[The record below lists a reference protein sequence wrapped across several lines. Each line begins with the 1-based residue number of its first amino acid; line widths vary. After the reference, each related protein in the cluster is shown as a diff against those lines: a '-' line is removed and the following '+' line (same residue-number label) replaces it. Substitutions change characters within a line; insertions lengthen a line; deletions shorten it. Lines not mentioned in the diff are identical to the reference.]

1 MVYNRLHMKLILAQ
15 GNPGPEYA
23 LSRHNIGFMALDYL
37 REKQKLVDFQ
47 PKSKFQALI
56 SELSVGNNKII
67 LAKPTTF
74 YNETGRSARA
84 IADFYKI
91 ATNDILLIHDELA
104 LDFGTIRVRDSGSD
118 AGNKGVRSL
127 ISHIGPAFW
136 RIRIGIKNDL
146 TERIQSADFV
156 LAPFAQAE
164 VAALNASVLP
174 SVQSMIDQF
183 LEGSL
188 AVTSEKIVLQN
199 TNVWQIRLN
208 L

>member
-1 MVYNRLHMKLILAQ
+1 MKLILAQ

-104 LDFGTIRVRDSGSD
+104 LDFGTIRVRNSGSD

-127 ISHIGPAFW
+127 ISHIGPDFW
-136 RIRIGIKNDL
+136 RIRVGIKNDL

-199 TNVWQIRLN
+199 TNG
-208 L
+208 

>member
-1 MVYNRLHMKLILAQ
+1 MKLILAQ

-56 SELSVGNNKII
+56 SELSTGNNKII

-127 ISHIGPAFW
+127 ISHIGPDFW

-146 TERIQSADFV
+146 TERIQSAGFV

-199 TNVWQIRLN
+199 TNV
-208 L
+208 

>member
-1 MVYNRLHMKLILAQ
+1 MLYNRLHMKLILAQ

-56 SELSVGNNKII
+56 SELSTGNNKII

-84 IADFYKI
+84 IADFYQI

-127 ISHIGPAFW
+127 ISHIGPDFW
-136 RIRIGIKNDL
+136 RIRVGIKNDL

-199 TNVWQIRLN
+199 TNG
-208 L
+208 

>member
-1 MVYNRLHMKLILAQ
+1 MKLILAQ

-104 LDFGTIRVRDSGSD
+104 LDFGTIRVRGSGSD

-127 ISHIGPAFW
+127 ISHIGPDFW

>member
-1 MVYNRLHMKLILAQ
+1 MKLILAQ

-47 PKSKFQALI
+47 SKSKFQALI
-56 SELSVGNNKII
+56 SELSAGNNKII

-84 IADFYKI
+84 IADFYQI

-104 LDFGTIRVRDSGSD
+104 LDFGTIRVRGSGSD

-127 ISHIGPAFW
+127 TSHLGPDFW
-136 RIRIGIKNDL
+136 RIRIGINNPL
-146 TERIQSADFV
+146 TEHMDSAEFV
-156 LAPFAQAE
+156 LSRLSEQEKKALTDSILPE
-164 VAALNASVLP
+164 VC
-174 SVQSMIDQF
+174 
-183 LEGSL
+183 SL
-188 AVTSEKIVLQN
+188 VTSFIDGSIEPSSR
-199 TNVWQIRLN
+199 QI
-208 L
+208 

>member
-1 MVYNRLHMKLILAQ
+1 MLYNRLHMKLILAQ

-127 ISHIGPAFW
+127 ISHIGPDFW

-199 TNVWQIRLN
+199 TNV
-208 L
+208 

>member
-1 MVYNRLHMKLILAQ
+1 MKLILAQ

-127 ISHIGPAFW
+127 ISHIGPDFW

-146 TERIQSADFV
+146 TERIQSAGFV

-199 TNVWQIRLN
+199 TNGWQIRLN

>member
-1 MVYNRLHMKLILAQ
+1 MLYNRLHMKLILAQ

-37 REKQKLVDFQ
+37 HEQQKLVDFQ

-56 SELSVGNNKII
+56 SELSAGDSKII

-104 LDFGTIRVRDSGSD
+104 LDFGTIRVRNSGSD

-127 ISHIGPAFW
+127 ISHIGPDFW
-136 RIRIGIKNDL
+136 RIRVGIKNDL

-199 TNVWQIRLN
+199 TNG
-208 L
+208 

>member
-1 MVYNRLHMKLILAQ
+1 MKLILAQ

-37 REKQKLVDFQ
+37 REQHKLVDFQ

-56 SELSVGNNKII
+56 SELSAGGSKII

-84 IADFYKI
+84 IADFYQI

-104 LDFGTIRVRDSGSD
+104 LDFGTIRVRGSGSD

-127 ISHIGPAFW
+127 ISHIGPDFW
-136 RIRIGIKNDL
+136 RIRVGIKNDL

-188 AVTSEKIVLQN
+188 AVASEKIVLQN
-199 TNVWQIRLN
+199 TNV
-208 L
+208 

>member
-1 MVYNRLHMKLILAQ
+1 MKLILAQ

-37 REKQKLVDFQ
+37 REQQKIVDFQ

-56 SELSVGNNKII
+56 SELSAGGSKII

-84 IADFYKI
+84 IADFYQI

-104 LDFGTIRVRDSGSD
+104 LDFGTIRVRGSGSD

-127 ISHIGPAFW
+127 ISHIGPDFW
-136 RIRIGIKNDL
+136 RIRIGTKNDL
-146 TERIQSADFV
+146 TERIQSAGFV

-188 AVTSEKIVLQN
+188 AVASEKIVLQN
-199 TNVWQIRLN
+199 TNV
-208 L
+208 

>member
-1 MVYNRLHMKLILAQ
+1 MLYNRLRMKLILAQ

-84 IADFYKI
+84 IADFYQI

-104 LDFGTIRVRDSGSD
+104 LDFGTIRVRGSGSD

-127 ISHIGPAFW
+127 ISHIGPDFW

-146 TERIQSADFV
+146 TERIQSAGFV

-199 TNVWQIRLN
+199 TNG
-208 L
+208 

>member
-104 LDFGTIRVRDSGSD
+104 LDFGTIRIRNSGSD

-127 ISHIGPAFW
+127 ISHIGPDFW

>member
-1 MVYNRLHMKLILAQ
+1 MLYNRLHMKLILAQ

-84 IADFYKI
+84 IADFYQI

-127 ISHIGPAFW
+127 ISHIGPDFW

-199 TNVWQIRLN
+199 TNV
-208 L
+208 

>member
-1 MVYNRLHMKLILAQ
+1 MKLILAQ

-56 SELSVGNNKII
+56 SELSAGNNKII

-84 IADFYKI
+84 IADFYQI

-104 LDFGTIRVRDSGSD
+104 LDFGTIRVRGSGSD

-127 ISHIGPAFW
+127 ISHIGPDFW

-199 TNVWQIRLN
+199 TNGWQIRLN

>member
-1 MVYNRLHMKLILAQ
+1 MLYNRLHMKLILAQ

-37 REKQKLVDFQ
+37 REQQKLVDFQ

-104 LDFGTIRVRDSGSD
+104 LDFGTIRVRNSGSD

-127 ISHIGPAFW
+127 ISHIGPDFW
-136 RIRIGIKNDL
+136 RIRVGIKNDL

-199 TNVWQIRLN
+199 TNG
-208 L
+208 